1 MKEIQSEV
9 WMVYFKSLLVGFAA
23 LVLAVPLL
31 TITLS
36 IAFVLFQRVPPA
48 SHEGATSWD
57 ARSMFANP
65 YFLWTFVMVAVLAFV
80 AGFYWELRRA
90 SP

>member
-1 MKEIQSEV
+1 
-9 WMVYFKSLLVGFAA
+9 MVYFKSLLVGFAA

-36 IAFVLFQRVPPA
+36 IAFVLFQRVPPP
-48 SHEGATSWD
+48 SHDGVISWD

-65 YFLWTFVMVAVLAFV
+65 HFLWTFAIAAVLAFV
-80 AGFYWELRRA
+80 AGFYWEFRRA
-90 SP
+90 SH